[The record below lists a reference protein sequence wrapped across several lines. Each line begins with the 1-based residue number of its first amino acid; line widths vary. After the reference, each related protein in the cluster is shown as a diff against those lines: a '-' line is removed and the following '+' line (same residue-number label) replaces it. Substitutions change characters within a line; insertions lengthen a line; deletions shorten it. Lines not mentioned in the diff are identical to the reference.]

1 MSEDTHLQDNYRA
14 TFNGKTGFG
23 RRSAVIAI
31 DFMKSYTTP
40 SSGLYAEGV
49 VEAVKHAQAFYREAR
64 RLGVPIIHTQVHFL
78 PGGDDGGVFVEKLPI
93 LRQMTADN
101 PLTQFDE
108 HVEPEAGEAVI
119 RKQYPSAFFGT
130 PLVSMLV
137 KRGVD
142 TVILTGCSTSGCVRA
157 SVVDAI
163 SYGFRVVVPR
173 ECVGDRHEIPHEA
186 NLFDI
191 QAKYG
196 DVMATADVVA
206 HLQALHGEDGR
217 TGSS

>member
-1 MSEDTHLQDNYRA
+1 MSEDTSLQDNYRA
-14 TFNGKTGFG
+14 TFNGATGFG

-31 DFMKSYTTP
+31 DFMRSYTTAG
-40 SSGLYAEGV
+40 SGLYAEGV
-49 VEAVKHAQAFYREAR
+49 VEAVRHAQAFYREAR
-64 RLGVPIIHTQVHFL
+64 RLNVPIIHTQVHFL
-78 PGGDDGGVFVEKLPI
+78 EGGQDGGVFVEKLPI
-93 LRQMTADN
+93 LRQMTPDN
-101 PLTQFDE
+101 PLTRFDE

-137 KRGVD
+137 KLGVD

-173 ECVGDRHEIPHEA
+173 ECVGDRHEMPHEA
-186 NLFDI
+186 SLFDI

-196 DVMATADVVA
+196 DVMTAADVIA
-206 HLQALHGEDGR
+206 HLQTQHAAHAR
-217 TGSS
+217 TASS

>member
-1 MSEDTHLQDNYRA
+1 MTDSSLEKNYQQ
-14 TFNGKTGFG
+14 TFNGSTGFG
-23 RRSAVIAI
+23 NQPAILAI

-49 VEAVKHAQAFYREAR
+49 VEAVSHAQTLYATAR
-64 RLGVPIIHTQVHFL
+64 QLGVPIIHTRVTYL
-78 PGGDDGGVFVEKLPI
+78 ASGENGGVFVEKLPI
-93 LRQMTADN
+93 LRDMTEDN

-108 HVEPEAGEAVI
+108 HVLPSADEAVI
-119 RKQYPSAFFGT
+119 CKQYPSAFFGT

-137 KRGVD
+137 KQGVD
-142 TVILTGCSTSGCVRA
+142 TVIITGCSTSGCVRA

-163 SYGFRVVVPR
+163 SYGFKVVVPR
-173 ECVGDRHEIPHEA
+173 ECVGDRHHAPHEA

-196 DVMATADVVA
+196 DVMSTVDVMNYLKA
-206 HLQALHGEDGR
+206 NHHG
-217 TGSS
+217 

>member
-1 MSEDTHLQDNYRA
+1 MLNDPSLIDNYNQ
-14 TFNGKTGFG
+14 TFNGSTGIG
-23 RRSAVIAI
+23 KRPAIIAI

-40 SSGLYAEGV
+40 GSPFYAEGV
-49 VEAVKHAQAFYREAR
+49 VEAVKHAAKLYEVAR
-64 RLGVPIIHTQVHFL
+64 KQGIPIIHTRVVFL
-78 PGGDDGGVFVEKLPI
+78 PSGADGGVFIEKLPA
-93 LRQMTADN
+93 LRKMTEGS
-101 PLTQFDE
+101 PLGEFDPT
-108 HVEPEAGEAVI
+108 VEPAENEAVV

-137 KRGVD
+137 KEGID

-157 SVVDAI
+157 STVDAI

-173 ECVGDRHEIPHEA
+173 QCVGDRHPAPHEA

-196 DVMATADVVA
+196 DVMDTDAVIA
-206 HLQALHGEDGR
+206 HLQGVRA
-217 TGSS
+217 